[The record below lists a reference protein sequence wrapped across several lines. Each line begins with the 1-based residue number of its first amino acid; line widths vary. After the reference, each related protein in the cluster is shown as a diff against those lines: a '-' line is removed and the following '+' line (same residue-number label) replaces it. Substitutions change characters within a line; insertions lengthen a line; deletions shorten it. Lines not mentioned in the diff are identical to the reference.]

1 MDRQPS
7 GYEDVALGLLLVVAA
22 VAGVLWAG
30 GQASAWI
37 SGHRLPH
44 REPLAGL
51 AALAH
56 LGDPSAAWHS
66 PVGPPEIYWAC
77 MAAALAVAGFV
88 AFAGWRLWRFDV
100 GANKTASPVRAEGL
114 APRSEVR
121 RAAGARALVARS
133 KTLRPSLQRPRP
145 AYVGYRLGTS
155 RGVVCWASVEDSMLL
170 LGPPRSGKGQSVVIP
185 MILDAPGAVVTTSTR
200 PDNLAITLAARAS
213 RGPVAVFD
221 PQRLAQ
227 RATPLPALRW
237 SLVRGC
243 ESPQMAII
251 RAEALV
257 SETSR
262 SGVESGTFWRQ
273 QALAATRCMLHAAA
287 LGGRSPSD
295 LYRWSHSA
303 PGAKEAV
310 VDPHLAPWGDA
321 GLGAGT
327 RRDHRL
333 GPAHAGLDLGDG
345 REHFRAPRR
354 SRGARCGEP
363 GTQQG
368 VRPGRVLGDARDLI
382 PARYRERSFSH
393 SHLGRRADRR
403 RDRRRSTTRS
413 ELSRPTTGSPCRA
426 RAR

>member
-1 MDRQPS
+1 MDRQPR
-7 GYEDVALGLLLVVAA
+7 GYEDVAFGLLVGVAA
-22 VAGVLWAG
+22 VTGVFWAG
-30 GQASAWI
+30 GAASAWA

-44 REPLAGL
+44 GEPLAGL

-56 LGDPSAAWHS
+56 LSNPSKAWHS

-77 MAAALAVAGFV
+77 TAAALAVASFV

-100 GANKTASPVRAEGL
+100 GANKTTSPVRAEGL
-114 APRSEVR
+114 ALRSEVR

-145 AYVGYRLGTS
+145 ADVGYHLGTS
-155 RGVVCWASVEDSMLL
+155 RGVGCWASVEDSMLL

-243 ESPQMAII
+243 ESPQTAII

-257 SETSR
+257 SETESKRCRERYVLAPTGTRGDPVHAARR
-262 SGVESGTFWRQ
+262 S
-273 QALAATRCMLHAAA
+273 TRCPLTLRPLPLVA
-287 LGGRSPSD
+287 LSPRSQRGG
-295 LYRWSHSA
+295 
-303 PGAKEAV
+303 
-310 VDPHLAPWGDA
+310 VDPHLAP
-321 GLGAGT
+321 
-327 RRDHRL
+327 
-333 GPAHAGLDLGDG
+333 
-345 REHFRAPRR
+345 
-354 SRGARCGEP
+354 
-363 GTQQG
+363 
-368 VRPGRVLGDARDLI
+368 
-382 PARYRERSFSH
+382 
-393 SHLGRRADRR
+393 
-403 RDRRRSTTRS
+403 
-413 ELSRPTTGSPCRA
+413 
-426 RAR
+426 